1 MRQWLPIWSLKTS
14 KTSNRRKRKMENAN
28 TRIVVKDA
36 RFAYVHLLEPR
47 AAAEGAEA
55 KYSVTLIIP
64 KTDEAGIAAIK
75 AAMKAAVSKKFG
87 DKPPKGLR
95 NPLRDGDETDGE
107 SGEHMKGDEFWGNW
121 YLSASSKKPVRALA
135 GKARLPATDEH
146 LQSGNYGA
154 AELNFYGYDAA
165 GNRGVAAG
173 LNGVW
178 ITRKGEP
185 LGSGATDWGVIEA
198 EDFATPATAATASM
212 SSDDVF

>member
-1 MRQWLPIWSLKTS
+1 
-14 KTSNRRKRKMENAN
+14 MENAN

-36 RFAYVHLLEPR
+36 RFAYVHLIEPR

-64 KTDEAGIAAIK
+64 KTDEAGVAAIK

-95 NPLRDGDETDGE
+95 NPLRDGDEKDAE
-107 SGEHMKGDEFWGNW
+107 SGEYMKGDEFRGNW
-121 YLSASSKKPVRALA
+121 YLSASSKKPVRTLV
-135 GKARLPATDEH
+135 GKARMPATDEH

-198 EDFATPATAATASM
+198 EDFGSPSTAATASM

>member
-1 MRQWLPIWSLKTS
+1 
-14 KTSNRRKRKMENAN
+14 MENAN

-36 RFAYVHLLEPR
+36 RMAYIHLLEPR
-47 AAAEGAEA
+47 AAAEGAEP
-55 KYSVTLIIP
+55 KYSVSLIIP

-95 NPLRDGDETDGE
+95 NPLRDGDEKDGE
-107 SGEHMKGDEFWGNW
+107 SGEYMKGDEFRGNW
-121 YLSASSKKPVRALA
+121 YLSASSKKPVRAQA
-135 GKARLPATDEH
+135 GKARMPATEDH

-198 EDFATPATAATASM
+198 EDYGSSAASAATASM
-212 SSDDVF
+212 SADDVF

>member
-1 MRQWLPIWSLKTS
+1 
-14 KTSNRRKRKMENAN
+14 MENAN

-36 RFAYVHLLEPR
+36 RMAYIHLLEPR
-47 AAAEGAEA
+47 AAAEGAEP

-64 KTDEAGIAAIK
+64 KTDETGIAAIK

-95 NPLRDGDETDGE
+95 NPLRDGDEKDGE
-107 SGEHMKGDEFWGNW
+107 SGEYMKGDEFRGNW

-198 EDFATPATAATASM
+198 EDFGSPASAATASM
-212 SSDDVF
+212 SADDVF

>member
-1 MRQWLPIWSLKTS
+1 
-14 KTSNRRKRKMENAN
+14 MENAN

-95 NPLRDGDETDGE
+95 NPLRDGDEKDGE
-107 SGEHMKGDEFWGNW
+107 SGEYMKGDEFRGNW

-135 GKARLPATDEH
+135 GKARMPATDEH

-165 GNRGVAAG
+165 GNRIWWLLFNSDECERRDPAFDLGHAINVMSGLHVVAILPDG
-173 LNGVW
+173 TG
-178 ITRKGEP
+178 KGF
-185 LGSGATDWGVIEA
+185 W
-198 EDFATPATAATASM
+198 
-212 SSDDVF
+212 

>member
-1 MRQWLPIWSLKTS
+1 
-14 KTSNRRKRKMENAN
+14 MENAN
-28 TRIVVKDA
+28 TRIVIKDA

-64 KTDEAGIAAIK
+64 KSDEATIASIK

-95 NPLRDGDETDGE
+95 NPLRDGDEKDNDTGE
-107 SGEHMKGDEFWGNW
+107 YLKGEEFNGNL
-121 YLSASSKKPVRALA
+121 YISASSKKPVRALA
-135 GKARLPATDEH
+135 GKARLPATEEH

-178 ITRKGEP
+178 ITRKSEP
-185 LGSGATDWGVIEA
+185 LGAGPIDWGVIEA
-198 EDFATPATAATASM
+198 EDFGSPAAKVAAELSG
-212 SSDDVF
+212 DDVF

>member
-1 MRQWLPIWSLKTS
+1 
-14 KTSNRRKRKMENAN
+14 MENAN

-36 RFAYVHLLEPR
+36 RMAYIHLLEPR
-47 AAAEGAEA
+47 AAAEGAEP

-95 NPLRDGDETDGE
+95 NPLRDGDEKDGE
-107 SGEHMKGDEFWGNW
+107 SGEYMKGDEFRGNW

-135 GKARLPATDEH
+135 GKARMPATDEH

-185 LGSGATDWGVIEA
+185 LGSGTTDWGVIEA
-198 EDFATPATAATASM
+198 EDFGSPASAATASM
-212 SSDDVF
+212 SADDVF

>member
-1 MRQWLPIWSLKTS
+1 
-14 KTSNRRKRKMENAN
+14 MENVTYRMA
-28 TRIVVKDA
+28 TKEASRIVVKDA

-95 NPLRDGDETDGE
+95 NPLRDGDEKDGE
-107 SGEHMKGDEFWGNW
+107 SGEYMKGDEFRGNW

-135 GKARLPATDEH
+135 GKARMPATDEH

-198 EDFATPATAATASM
+198 EDFGSPAASAATASM
-212 SSDDVF
+212 SADDVF

>member
-1 MRQWLPIWSLKTS
+1 
-14 KTSNRRKRKMENAN
+14 MENAN

-47 AAAEGAEA
+47 AAAEGAEP

-95 NPLRDGDETDGE
+95 NPLRDGDEKDAE
-107 SGEHMKGDEFWGNW
+107 SGEYMKGDEFQGNW

-135 GKARLPATDEH
+135 GKARMPATDEH

-198 EDFATPATAATASM
+198 EDFGAPGSAASAATASM

>member
-1 MRQWLPIWSLKTS
+1 
-14 KTSNRRKRKMENAN
+14 MENAN

-36 RFAYVHLLEPR
+36 RMAYIHLLEPR
-47 AAAEGAEA
+47 AAAEGAEP

-75 AAMKAAVSKKFG
+75 AAMKAAVSRKFG

-95 NPLRDGDETDGE
+95 NPLRDGDEKDGE
-107 SGEHMKGDEFWGNW
+107 SGEYMKGDEFRGNW

-135 GKARLPATDEH
+135 GKARMPATEDH

-165 GNRGVAAG
+165 GNRGIAAG

-198 EDFATPATAATASM
+198 EDFGSPAPKALAEMAA
-212 SSDDVF
+212 DDVF

>member
-1 MRQWLPIWSLKTS
+1 
-14 KTSNRRKRKMENAN
+14 MENAN

-36 RFAYVHLLEPR
+36 RMAYIHLLEPR
-47 AAAEGAEA
+47 AAAEGAEP

-95 NPLRDGDETDGE
+95 NPLRDGDEKDGE
-107 SGEHMKGDEFWGNW
+107 SGEYMKGDEFRGNW
-121 YLSASSKKPVRALA
+121 YLSASSKKPVRAQA
-135 GKARLPATDEH
+135 GKARMPATEDH

-154 AELNFYGYDAA
+154 AELNFYAYDAA

-198 EDFATPATAATASM
+198 EDFGSSAASAATASM
-212 SSDDVF
+212 SADDVF

>member
-1 MRQWLPIWSLKTS
+1 
-14 KTSNRRKRKMENAN
+14 MENAN
-28 TRIVVKDA
+28 TRIVIKDA

-64 KTDEAGIAAIK
+64 KSDEATITEIK
-75 AAMKAAVSKKFG
+75 AAMKAAVTKKFG

-95 NPLRDGDETDGE
+95 NPLRDGDEKDND
-107 SGEHMKGDEFWGNW
+107 SGEYLKGEEFNGNL
-121 YLSASSKKPVRALA
+121 YLSASSKKPVRAFA
-135 GKARLPATDEH
+135 GKARLPATEEH

-165 GNRGVAAG
+165 GNRGIAAG

-185 LGSGATDWGVIEA
+185 LGAGATDWGVIEA
-198 EDFATPATAATASM
+198 EDFGSPAGKPELSG
-212 SSDDVF
+212 DDIF

>member
-1 MRQWLPIWSLKTS
+1 
-14 KTSNRRKRKMENAN
+14 MENAN
-28 TRIVVKDA
+28 TRIVIKDA

-64 KTDEAGIAAIK
+64 KSDEATITAIK
-75 AAMKAAVSKKFG
+75 AAMKAAVAKKFG

-95 NPLRDGDETDGE
+95 NPLRDGDEKDND
-107 SGEHMKGDEFWGNW
+107 SGEYLKGEEFNGNL
-121 YLSASSKKPVRALA
+121 YISASSKKPVRAFA
-135 GKARLPATDEH
+135 GKARLPATEEH

-178 ITRKGEP
+178 VTRKGEP
-185 LGSGATDWGVIEA
+185 LGAGSTDWGVIEA
-198 EDFATPATAATASM
+198 EDFGSPAGKPELSG
-212 SSDDVF
+212 DDIF

>member
-1 MRQWLPIWSLKTS
+1 
-14 KTSNRRKRKMENAN
+14 MENAN

-36 RFAYVHLLEPR
+36 RMAYIHLLEPR
-47 AAAEGAEA
+47 AAAEGAEP

-64 KTDEAGIAAIK
+64 KTDEAGIATIK
-75 AAMKAAVSKKFG
+75 AAMKAAVAKKFG

-95 NPLRDGDETDGE
+95 NPLRDGDEKDGD
-107 SGEHMKGDEFWGNW
+107 SGEYMKGDEFRGNW
-121 YLSASSKKPVRALA
+121 YLSASSKKPVRAQA
-135 GKARLPATDEH
+135 GKARLPATEDH

-198 EDFATPATAATASM
+198 EDFGSPAPKALAEMAAE
-212 SSDDVF
+212 DVF

>member
-1 MRQWLPIWSLKTS
+1 
-14 KTSNRRKRKMENAN
+14 MENAN

-36 RFAYVHLLEPR
+36 RMAYIHLLEPR
-47 AAAEGAEA
+47 AAAEGAEP

-95 NPLRDGDETDGE
+95 NPLRDGDEKDGE
-107 SGEHMKGDEFWGNW
+107 SGEYMKGDEFRGNW

-135 GKARLPATDEH
+135 GKARLPATEDH

-198 EDFATPATAATASM
+198 EDFGATATTGNVIT

>member
-1 MRQWLPIWSLKTS
+1 
-14 KTSNRRKRKMENAN
+14 MENVS

-36 RFAYVHLLEPR
+36 RMAYIHLLEPR

-64 KTDEAGIAAIK
+64 KTDETNIAAIK

-95 NPLRDGDETDGE
+95 NPLRDGDEKDAE
-107 SGEHMKGDEFWGNW
+107 SGEYMKGDEFRGNW

-135 GKARLPATDEH
+135 GKARMPATDEH

-198 EDFATPATAATASM
+198 EDFGTPATAATASM

>member
-1 MRQWLPIWSLKTS
+1 
-14 KTSNRRKRKMENAN
+14 MENAN
-28 TRIVVKDA
+28 TRIVVKYA
-36 RFAYVHLLEPR
+36 RMAYIHLLEPR
-47 AAAEGAEA
+47 PARKGAEP

-95 NPLRDGDETDGE
+95 NPLRDGDEKDAD
-107 SGEHMKGDEFWGNW
+107 SGEYMKGYEFRGNW
-121 YLSASSKKPVRALA
+121 YLSASSKKPVRAQA
-135 GKARLPATDEH
+135 GRARLPATEDH

-154 AELNFYGYDAA
+154 AELNFYGYDAE

-178 ITRKGEP
+178 ILRKGEP

-198 EDFATPATAATASM
+198 EDFGSPAPKALAEM
-212 SSDDVF
+212 SAEDVF